1 MYRRFPCRYDSYPV
15 AAFSVNDSQEPTFN
29 HSHDDET
36 RFAIM
41 QIEIGLFDRKCILED
56 TARYIKAYSMFSKID
71 FGLSKIPFEFQ
82 FVLHGYAL
90 PRLLVQAPARFI
102 VR

>member
-1 MYRRFPCRYDSYPV
+1 
-15 AAFSVNDSQEPTFN
+15 
-29 HSHDDET
+29 
-36 RFAIM
+36 
-41 QIEIGLFDRKCILED
+41 
-56 TARYIKAYSMFSKID
+56 MFSKIG

-102 VR
+102 VRRSA